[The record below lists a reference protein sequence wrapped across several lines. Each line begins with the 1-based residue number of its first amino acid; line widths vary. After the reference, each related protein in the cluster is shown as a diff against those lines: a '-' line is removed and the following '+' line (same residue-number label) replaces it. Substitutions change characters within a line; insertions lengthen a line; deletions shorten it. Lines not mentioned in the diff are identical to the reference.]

1 MITKFLAMY
10 AIGPWQ
16 VISLLF
22 ILILPIVGNWLL
34 FQKAGKPGWA
44 AIIPIYATIVWLEV
58 IGKPWY
64 WLLLFLIPYVNL
76 IFLIWAFNLT
86 SKSFGKGV
94 GFTIG
99 LILFPGIFLTILG
112 LGSSE
117 YIGPAGKQ

>member
-1 MITKFLAMY
+1 MNIGVFAL
-10 AIGPWQ
+10 IGPFQ
-16 VISLLF
+16 IILLL
-22 ILILPIVGNWLL
+22 LIFLLPIVGNWFLY
-34 FQKAGKPGWA
+34 QKAGKPGWA

-99 LILFPGIFLTILG
+99 LIFLPGIFLPILG
-112 LGSSE
+112 LGSSK
-117 YIGPAGKQ
+117 YIGPAGK